1 MTRKDVGNRSRV
13 DRSARMDLAFKAF
26 LVGSLWLVLYLFGA
40 EITPGVSVATL
51 AAIFG
56 GDALR
61 IGLERFTD
69 RQ

>member
-1 MTRKDVGNRSRV
+1 MPRKDAVNRSRA
-13 DRSARMDLAFKAF
+13 DRSARVDLGFKAF
-26 LVGSLWLVLYLFGA
+26 LVGSLWLVLYLVDA
-40 EITPGVSVATL
+40 DITPGVSVATL
-51 AAIFG
+51 AAVFG